1 MFVDEVEGKH
11 GKLGDLERQ
20 WISENLEKLADN
32 EKLNIL
38 RELENYKVITLKV
51 IKEVY
56 TAVTG
61 KKCNGYYWAV
71 CLECGCEYDYSLP
84 MCPACYEK
92 KLECRARAIKTSEF
106 QPPMKVVRY
115 NKTFLKYENEHSCFN
130 CENRKE
136 SYCPHFGNP
145 YYNCNSEELHSCGC
159 NACCSALK
167 SAQRKVDDW
176 REKGNKQNYAK
187 PLSKEYL

>member
-84 MCPACYEK
+84 MCPACYDK
-92 KLECRARAIKTSEF
+92 KLECRVKAIKTSEF

-159 NACCSALK
+159 NVCCSALK
-167 SAQRKVDDW
+167 SAQRKVDEW

>member
-51 IKEVY
+51 IKDVY

-61 KKCNGYYWAV
+61 KKCKGYYWAV

-84 MCPACYEK
+84 ICPACYEK

-167 SAQRKVDDW
+167 SAQRKVDEW

>member
-1 MFVDEVEGKH
+1 
-11 GKLGDLERQ
+11 
-20 WISENLEKLADN
+20 
-32 EKLNIL
+32 
-38 RELENYKVITLKV
+38 
-51 IKEVY
+51 
-56 TAVTG
+56 
-61 KKCNGYYWAV
+61 
-71 CLECGCEYDYSLP
+71 
-84 MCPACYEK
+84 
-92 KLECRARAIKTSEF
+92 
-106 QPPMKVVRY
+106 MKVVRY

>member
-56 TAVTG
+56 TAITG

-71 CLECGCEYDYSLP
+71 CLECGCEYDYDLP

-159 NACCSALK
+159 NACCSTLK
-167 SAQRKVDDW
+167 SAQRKVDEW
-176 REKGNKQNYAK
+176 RKKGNKQNYAK

>member
-51 IKEVY
+51 IKDVY

-61 KKCNGYYWAV
+61 KKCKDYYWAV

-115 NKTFLKYENEHSCFN
+115 NKTFLKFENEHSCFN

-167 SAQRKVDDW
+167 SAQRKVDEW

>member
-61 KKCNGYYWAV
+61 KKCNGYYWSV

-167 SAQRKVDDW
+167 SAQRKVDEW
-176 REKGNKQNYAK
+176 RKKGNKQNYAK

>member
-56 TAVTG
+56 TAITG

-167 SAQRKVDDW
+167 SAQRKVDEW
-176 REKGNKQNYAK
+176 RKKDNKQNYAK

>member
-20 WISENLEKLADN
+20 WISENLEKLADK

-56 TAVTG
+56 TAITG

-167 SAQRKVDDW
+167 SAQRKVDEW